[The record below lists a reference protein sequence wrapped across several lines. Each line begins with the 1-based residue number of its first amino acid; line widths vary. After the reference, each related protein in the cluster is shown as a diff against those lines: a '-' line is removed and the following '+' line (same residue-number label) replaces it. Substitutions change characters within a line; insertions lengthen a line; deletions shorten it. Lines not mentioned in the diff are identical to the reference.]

1 VVRSTQ
7 VIWLETWL
15 TFTGIPWGAF
25 QSVTP
30 AYASEV
36 APTVLRPYLTTFI
49 NLCWVIGQFFAAA
62 VNRGSVKRTDE
73 WAYRIPFGVQWVWP
87 LPILAGVI
95 FAPESPWWH
104 VRHGNRA
111 AAKQSLLRLTS
122 KNQPDFNPDE
132 TIALI
137 EHTNEMEKSMQ
148 EGVSYRDCF
157 KRVDLRRTEIVV
169 GIWLVQTLG
178 GQNLMGYFSY
188 FM

>member
-1 VVRSTQ
+1 MTYLTIS
-7 VIWLETWL
+7 L
-15 TFTGIPWGAF
+15 TFVGIPWGAF

-49 NLCWVIGQFFAAA
+49 NLCWVIGQFFAQA
-62 VNRGSVKRTDE
+62 VNRGSVQRPDQ
-73 WAYRIPFGVQWVWP
+73 WAYRIPFAVQWVWP
-87 LPILAGVI
+87 LPILAGLI

-104 VRHGNRA
+104 VRHGNRT

-122 KNQPDFNPDE
+122 RKQPNFNPDE

-137 EHTNEMEKSMQ
+137 EHTNELEKSMQ

-157 KRVDLRRTEIVV
+157 KGIDLRRTEVVV

-188 FM
+188 FL